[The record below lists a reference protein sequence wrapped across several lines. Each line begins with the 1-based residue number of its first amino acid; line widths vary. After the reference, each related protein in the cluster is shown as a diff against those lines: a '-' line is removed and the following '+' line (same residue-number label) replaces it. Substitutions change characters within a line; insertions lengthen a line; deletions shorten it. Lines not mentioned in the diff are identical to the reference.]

1 MHPVR
6 GAPPSPPGLA
16 PGCSG
21 TSRWV
26 AGSCGRRVPSPLRL
40 LHREPPALPTVPRF
54 VPRFLHLI
62 VQTADEGDF
71 TCPTLGVGRVRAA
84 GTVSPSCRQA
94 RKGPQA
100 GRRGRCVSRF
110 SSQRGR
116 RGSGRRAVQRDT
128 LSVALRFLGVRRR
141 AAVWASSPRRRAALA
156 PGVRG
161 ADEHVCLS
169 RRCFLTYQSCQS
181 LIYRRC
187 LLHDS
192 IARHPAPEGERP
204 RLARLSASRTVAGRA
219 ARLSVQGCG
228 AVRGSSRGS
237 RC

>member
-1 MHPVR
+1 MPNAR
-6 GAPPSPPGLA
+6 
-16 PGCSG
+16 
-21 TSRWV
+21 SR
-26 AGSCGRRVPSPLRL
+26 AGSGSWNCVPELPTGPEGAAGRAERTLRL
-40 LHREPPALPTVPRF
+40 ALLFAAWAAWVWPPCCAEGHAVCRPSLP
-54 VPRFLHLI
+54 
-62 VQTADEGDF
+62 
-71 TCPTLGVGRVRAA
+71 GVW
-84 GTVSPSCRQA
+84 
-94 RKGPQA
+94 
-100 GRRGRCVSRF
+100 
-110 SSQRGR
+110 
-116 RGSGRRAVQRDT
+116 
-128 LSVALRFLGVRRR
+128 RR